1 MSTQFMFSAVVIE
14 IIGQHSK
21 LSASVIFNKTM
32 VEHYQQLTTRHGKNR
47 SYLKQ
52 FFTWQRMKMY
62 ERKLSDAILT
72 EFLNEINQLHHG
84 PTITISA

>member
-1 MSTQFMFSAVVIE
+1 MSTQFIFSAAAIE
-14 IIGQHSK
+14 MIGQHSK

-32 VEHYQQLTTRHGKNR
+32 VAHYQELTTRHGKNR

-52 FFTWQRMKMY
+52 FFCWQRMKMY

-72 EFLNEINQLHHG
+72 DFLNEINRLHHG
-84 PTITISA
+84 PAITISA